1 MGRCGSGSITERG
14 KPAVELWSG
23 DVGFVAELDVG
34 AGNQGSRQPSG
45 VYLPKGARRGRKH
58 YRKLPEVLS
67 QGLQHQG
74 EGGTPPERQ
83 RLDAP

>member
-1 MGRCGSGSITERG
+1 MGRCGSGSATERG

-45 VYLPKGARRGRKH
+45 VHPPKGARSG
-58 YRKLPEVLS
+58 
-67 QGLQHQG
+67 
-74 EGGTPPERQ
+74 
-83 RLDAP
+83 